1 MIIPRLLKRL
11 RKADQIRALIPPSA
25 IHGRF
30 LPPNVATPALSLMY
44 VGDDPVND
52 LGGEDESRRERA
64 QVDAWAPTLKQADQL
79 AEAVIKA
86 LAPRGQDFTA
96 VRNGKTYEYDDAAQL
111 HRLMLDYSFTFYED

>member
-11 RKADQIRALIPPSA
+11 RKSDQVKALVAPSA

-30 LPPNVATPALSLMY
+30 LPPHAATPALSLLY

-52 LGGEDESRRERA
+52 LGGEDNSRRERA
-64 QVDAWAPTLKQADQL
+64 QIDAWAPTLKQADQL
-79 AEAVIKA
+79 AKAAMAA
-86 LAPRGQDFTA
+86 LASRGQDFTA

-111 HRLMLDYSFTFYED
+111 HRLRLDYSFIYYED